1 MQVNYERPKIHLSS
15 RPHDFSGWF
24 AEKSMAGLKHLS
36 QAVDYVKAEEG
47 LYHLRAAVTYQV
59 ALVAMVEGFEDAL
72 DLQEDAAL
80 IMGEGY
86 LGYQKF
92 LKKYG
97 VRETG

>member
-1 MQVNYERPKIHLSS
+1 MQVNHERPKIHLSN
-15 RPHDFSGWF
+15 RPHDFGDWF
-24 AEKSMAGLKHLS
+24 VEKSMNGLKHLS
-36 QAVDYVKAEEG
+36 QTVDYVKAEEG
-47 LYHLRAAVTYQV
+47 LYHLRAAVTYQI
-59 ALVAMVEGFEDAL
+59 ALVAMVNGFEEAL

-97 VRETG
+97 VKE